1 MLVKIYNYY
10 ISLFFHF
17 SYLLVMF
24 GSVPLIQSV
33 CCSLATLLIQFVNE
47 SFTTCNQY
55 FLVIR

>member
-33 CCSLATLLIQFVNE
+33 CCLLATLIFFIIL
-47 SFTTCNQY
+47 S
-55 FLVIR
+55 LS